1 MRDGAHHVAH
11 ASLRAGEAAS
21 YRPCTEKVK
30 QTGELN
36 PVGVS
41 EVEAC
46 PELVE
51 GACPELVEG
60 LRDRARRDAR
70 YCVRALLRRHA
81 LSL

>member
-51 GACPELVEG
+51 G
-60 LRDRARRDAR
+60 LRDRPAGMRATACGRYYDVTRFRSDCRAR
-70 YCVRALLRRHA
+70 
-81 LSL
+81 S